1 MRVRVSGGSPARK
14 EIGRSFQPSEQQS
27 GSDRKFLGF
36 RSALKTANLAMKHV
50 RWGATVVLA
59 EVSLN
64 GNLFHGA
71 VSQIS
76 LRRHGETGSVPMR
89 AVDLFDAAEKG
100 CAECCTKYI
109 DQAG

>member
-1 MRVRVSGGSPARK
+1 VNSKVVLTASSSGFGALSK
-14 EIGRSFQPSEQQS
+14 QPIWLRNIFA
-27 GSDRKFLGF
+27 G
-36 RSALKTANLAMKHV
+36 A
-50 RWGATVVLA
+50 ATVVLA